1 MFEFSDISVFSLLS
15 EKERN
20 GTWVQHLYI
29 AIYSHTIYSFT
40 VLRSAPLR
48 ETMMGTHL
56 FFPSSNGAERNA
68 FDNDGNIA
76 ISLGI
81 HYFPTAPLRSV
92 FPFRSAPFVHVM
104 I

>member
-56 FFPSSNGAERNA
+56 FFPSSNFV
-68 FDNDGNIA
+68 FDKDGNIA

-81 HYFPTAPLRSV
+81 HYVPAAPLRSV

>member
-56 FFPSSNGAERNA
+56 FFPSSNFV
-68 FDNDGNIA
+68 FDKDGNIA
-76 ISLGI
+76 RYSL
-81 HYFPTAPLRSV
+81 FPRHSTPLRV
-92 FPFRSAPFVHVM
+92 PIPFRSVCACND